1 MGGKKI
7 VSILRRINLFRNSIS
22 VYIDEAEL
30 CLSFKEEAIMKRK
43 MLLLSVVIAALI
55 FAGWGSQEQ
64 SQEPMVQA
72 DGRWGP
78 NKVVVMTRNIYVGGN
93 VDRLILPG
101 GDPIEKLLLTIAE
114 LQYTNFP
121 ERAVALAK
129 EIKW

>member
-1 MGGKKI
+1 
-7 VSILRRINLFRNSIS
+7 
-22 VYIDEAEL
+22 
-30 CLSFKEEAIMKRK
+30 
-43 MLLLSVVIAALI
+43 
-55 FAGWGSQEQ
+55 
-64 SQEPMVQA
+64 MVQA

-101 GDPIEKLLLTIAE
+101 GDPVEELLLTIAE

-129 EIKW
+129 EIKWWRPHLVGLQEVSLIDIHTYSLLGIY